1 MTDPP
6 EPTPPDDPEQSATE
20 TRFAELLRRF
30 WRPDQGAAASPPTD
44 TAHPPPGRDPAQ

>member
-6 EPTPPDDPEQSATE
+6 DPPLPNDPEQSATE

-30 WRPDQGAAASPPTD
+30 WRPDDGVAASPSV
-44 TAHPPPGRDPAQ
+44 TADNPPPAHDPAD